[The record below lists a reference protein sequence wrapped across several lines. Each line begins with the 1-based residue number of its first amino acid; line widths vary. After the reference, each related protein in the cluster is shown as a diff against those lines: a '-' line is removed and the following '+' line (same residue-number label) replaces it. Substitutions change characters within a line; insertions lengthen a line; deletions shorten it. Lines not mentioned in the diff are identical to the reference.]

1 MASADTQ
8 TLDDFVKLEKSAK
21 VRTYGV
27 VYKGRNVKTNQMVAM
42 KKIRLESEDEGVPAT
57 ALREMSLL
65 RELRHANIVSLEAV
79 IMQENRLYLIFEFL
93 SMDLRK
99 FLDSIPDGVM
109 MDAKLQKSY
118 LYQVCQA
125 ACFCHQRRIIHRDL
139 KPQNLLVDSK
149 GAIKLADFGLARAIG
164 IPLRAYTHERR
175 IIHRDLKP
183 QNLLVDS
190 RGAIKLADFGL
201 ARAIGIPLRA
211 YTHEIV
217 TLWYRAP
224 EILLGCP
231 RYSMAVDVWSI
242 GCIFAEMATRK
253 PLFQGDSEIDE
264 LFSIFRVLSTPTE
277 SIWKGVSELPDYKES
292 FPKWRSNTLLEKM
305 NKYLSAEGIELLQK
319 MLIYDPGKRIA
330 AKTVLKDPYFDDL
343 DKETLPAGAF
353 DGELSLDN

>member
-1 MASADTQ
+1 M
-8 TLDDFVKLEKSAK
+8 
-21 VRTYGV
+21 
-27 VYKGRNVKTNQMVAM
+27 
-42 KKIRLESEDEGVPAT
+42 
-57 ALREMSLL
+57 
-65 RELRHANIVSLEAV
+65 EAV

-125 ACFCHQRRIIHRDL
+125 ACFCRQRRIIHRDL

-149 GAIKLADFGLARAIG
+149 
-164 IPLRAYTHERR
+164 
-175 IIHRDLKP
+175 
-183 QNLLVDS
+183 
-190 RGAIKLADFGL
+190 GAIKLADFGL

-305 NKYLSAEGIELLQK
+305 NKYLSAEGIELLQVCIYQLVFPYLWLVEVWYNNVDLAVAQVPNYLFSDGVGLVYGSNMFQK